1 MLWLAL
7 IIIIFILVKN
17 STTPKMIITD
27 FNYSKYAG
35 LVREA
40 ESGNDYTIENSIGAL
55 GAYQFMPRT
64 LNSLKE
70 MFDLPEWKP
79 KENFLGSPSLQD
91 LYFEK
96 LVSSDME
103 ALKNSGIENYLGVIV
118 SGSKNPKYKNIT
130 APANW
135 YGFLGGSHIS
145 GAGNVKKFF
154 LFGLNPDDGHTSL
167 SDYVAYF
174 SDKGVS

>member
-1 MLWLAL
+1 MLWILAVVL
-7 IIIIFILVKN
+7 LFVLLKKSTSKMLV
-17 STTPKMIITD
+17 TD
-27 FNYSKYAG
+27 FNFSKYKD
-35 LVREA
+35 LVKEA

-70 MFDLPEWKP
+70 MFNLPEWSP
-79 KENFLGSPSLQD
+79 KENFLSMPSLQD

-103 ALKNSGIENYLGVIV
+103 ALKNSGVENYLGVVV

-130 APANW
+130 TPANW

-154 LFGLNPDDGHTSL
+154 LFGHNPDDGYTSL

-174 SDKGVS
+174 SYKGVS